1 MSLVKG
7 TGPGGRITKKDVLS
21 FTPSANITSSEN
33 DTDSKQDIEDVST
46 ADIKEP
52 VQIPPISDATTNTD
66 IPISKDTGDKLP
78 LSRMRQQ
85 IARVTVQSKQQTPH
99 YYVST
104 EINMTEAM
112 DLRNQINSSLE
123 SEGVRISVNDL
134 VIKAC
139 VDALNLHPKFNASF
153 KEDGVLINSSI
164 NIGIAI
170 AEEEGLIV
178 PAIMEC
184 NNKSVKDIST
194 ASKDLVAR
202 SKGGTL
208 RPQEYTEGTFSI
220 SNLGMFDVSSFIAI
234 ILPPQSAMLAV
245 GSVAEQAIVKDGDV
259 AVAKMMNATLSA
271 DHRVTDGA
279 EGAKFILDI
288 KQRLENP
295 MTLVI

>member
-1 MSLVKG
+1 
-7 TGPGGRITKKDVLS
+7 
-21 FTPSANITSSEN
+21 
-33 DTDSKQDIEDVST
+33 
-46 ADIKEP
+46 
-52 VQIPPISDATTNTD
+52 
-66 IPISKDTGDKLP
+66 
-78 LSRMRQQ
+78 MRQQ

-184 NNKSVKDIST
+184 NNKSVK
-194 ASKDLVAR
+194 
-202 SKGGTL
+202 
-208 RPQEYTEGTFSI
+208 
-220 SNLGMFDVSSFIAI
+220 
-234 ILPPQSAMLAV
+234 
-245 GSVAEQAIVKDGDV
+245 AEQAIVKDGDV

>member
-1 MSLVKG
+1 
-7 TGPGGRITKKDVLS
+7 
-21 FTPSANITSSEN
+21 
-33 DTDSKQDIEDVST
+33 
-46 ADIKEP
+46 
-52 VQIPPISDATTNTD
+52 
-66 IPISKDTGDKLP
+66 
-78 LSRMRQQ
+78 MRQQ

-112 DLRNQINSSLE
+112 DLRKQINSSLE